1 MAPPDL
7 RVRTK
12 DFALRVLKVYRA
24 LPRKREA
31 RIYCDQLLRSSSSI
45 GSNCREATRARSHA
59 EYISKVGQS
68 LQELDETRYWLE
80 LLVEGE
86 IVSAKRLESL
96 LDEND
101 QLIAIFV
108 TLAKRAGDKRRTDA
122 G

>member
-1 MAPPDL
+1 MTPPDL

-31 RIYCDQLLRSSSSI
+31 RIYGDQLLRSSSSI
-45 GSNCREATRARSHA
+45 GANYREATRARSHA

-86 IVSAKRLESL
+86 IVPAKRLESL